1 MIKKRY
7 TNIHF
12 LESRKPSEKPVINQE
27 ALWEEI
33 SPQIS
38 TILDNNQEITK
49 EMVPFDATSSTTI
62 EEQK

>member
-1 MIKKRY
+1 MRY

-12 LESRKPSEKPVINQE
+12 LESRKLSEKPVINQE

-33 SPQIS
+33 SPQVS
-38 TILDNNQEITK
+38 TILDNNHEITK